1 MCKMKKKS
9 PSYFNHL
16 DLGFSKVCSKVGSWS
31 YIGICLTQ
39 QLVMA
44 IQQFL
49 AVKNWK
55 SISQKLLSNC

>member
-1 MCKMKKKS
+1 MCKMKKKK
-9 PSYFNHL
+9 HCL
-16 DLGFSKVCSKVGSWS
+16 TLITWTLGVVELVPGPGHIG
-31 YIGICLTQ
+31 IGICLTQ